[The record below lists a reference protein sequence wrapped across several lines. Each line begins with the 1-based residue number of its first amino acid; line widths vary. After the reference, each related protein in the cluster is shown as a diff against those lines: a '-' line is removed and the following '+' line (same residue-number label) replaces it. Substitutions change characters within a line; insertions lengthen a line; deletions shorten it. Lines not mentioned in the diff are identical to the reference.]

1 MMKNHLKLL
10 LLAGIAGFF
19 VACGDNGLVAL
30 KNNGYNSELYD
41 YGVKQVQEKYPD
53 YKLYSYE
60 SLKSVPFLKLGEKA
74 FVKSRDFV
82 AEMTKDKTKQY
93 VDIIFAYKS
102 DTDYKLIYV
111 ECLNAKNGNSCPY
124 IVDKTQGLY

>member
-1 MMKNHLKLL
+1 MMKNLKLL
-10 LLAGIAGFF
+10 LLAGIVGLF
-19 VACGDNGLVAL
+19 VACGDNGLVEL

-74 FVKSRDFV
+74 FVSSRDFV
-82 AEMTKDKTKQY
+82 AKRTEDKTKQY
-93 VDIIFAYKS
+93 VDMIFAYKNDS
-102 DTDYKLIYV
+102 DYKLIYV
-111 ECLNAKNGNSCPY
+111 ECLNAGNDNFCPH
-124 IVDKTQGLY
+124 IVDRTKGLH